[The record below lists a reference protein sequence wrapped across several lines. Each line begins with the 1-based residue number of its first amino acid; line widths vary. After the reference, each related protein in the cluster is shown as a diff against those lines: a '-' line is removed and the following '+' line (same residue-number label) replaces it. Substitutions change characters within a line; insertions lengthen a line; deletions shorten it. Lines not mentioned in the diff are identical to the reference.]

1 MPPLSGARSSLHRSL
16 GRALAAI
23 VIAGVGMAGL
33 FLSISLPSLYS
44 DAVPWVFIVTFG
56 LFLGAGVIAWWRR
69 PTNGMGALLVFASF
83 CVYAGSLGDAR
94 PPLLQAIGAVFATTI
109 LAATVHL
116 LRAFPSGRLQGRA
129 SRFTVLAAYLVAP
142 VLHAPSYLAVAGPLG
157 PPLLNAPWLAAI
169 GRPVES
175 IAGVAV
181 MVATSVIMIVRLR
194 RAGSQHRRVLLPLFG
209 YGIISILLVST
220 IPSIFRTF
228 GLSDLARLFLQLGLI
243 AGIPIAFAVA
253 ILKGGFAGTRALE
266 ELATWIGTGPLGGD
280 AIERELADVL
290 GDDSV
295 RLAYRLGD
303 GTELVGADGVPVA
316 SLAPPDDRAMVE
328 ITLGG
333 ETIAEIFYDPRLV
346 DGEAEV
352 RRAAGVVAI
361 AVERERLLAQLRAIE
376 NRLRRSRRHIVAASE
391 DERRRIARDF
401 HDGIQV
407 QLVLLAVDA
416 QQLAMAA
423 PVDSAERDGILRLR
437 LAIDQASDEL
447 RALVHTVMPATLVE
461 RGLATAIE
469 DLADRMPMPTTTE
482 IDPLARRLPT
492 TVESTAYFVVAEVLT
507 NTVKYAHAHRATV
520 HLTVSQGVL
529 RIDVSDDGIGGAAPR
544 DGSGLDGI
552 ADRVDALD
560 GHFDLDSPP
569 GGGTVIR
576 VQLPCGS

>member
-1 MPPLSGARSSLHRSL
+1 
-16 GRALAAI
+16 
-23 VIAGVGMAGL
+23 MAGL

-56 LFLGAGVIAWWRR
+56 LFLGAGAIAWWRR
-69 PTNGMGALLVFASF
+69 PTNAMGALLVFASF
-83 CVYAGSLGDAR
+83 CVYAGSLGNAR

-116 LRAFPSGRLQGRA
+116 LHAFPSGRLQGRA

-142 VLHAPSYLAVAGPLG
+142 VLHALLYLAVAGPLG
-157 PPLLNAPWLAAI
+157 PPLLNAPWLAAV
-169 GRPVES
+169 GHPVEI
-175 IAGVAV
+175 IAGVAI
-181 MVATSVIMIVRLR
+181 MIATSVIMIVRLR

-220 IPSIFRTF
+220 IPSIFHTF
-228 GLSDLARLFLQLGLI
+228 ELSELARLFLQLGLI

-280 AIERELADVL
+280 AIERALADV
-290 GDDSV
+290 
-295 RLAYRLGD
+295 LGD

-316 SLAPPDDRAMVE
+316 SLSPPDDRAMVE

-416 QQLAMAA
+416 QELAMAA

-469 DLADRMPMPTTTE
+469 DLADRMPMPTITE

-520 HLTVSQGVL
+520 HLTVSQGIL